1 MFIVREFDGRSKSEE
16 LEFNCTPCWVRVLKL
31 PLGMMN
37 HQTREAIGEIIGKTL
52 EVDVEEG
59 ELAIGLS
66 LRVKVCR
73 NK

>member
-1 MFIVREFDGRSKSEE
+1 
-16 LEFNCTPCWVRVLKL
+16 
-31 PLGMMN
+31 MMN